1 MSSKYP
7 VLSEALTKRYALPE
21 ADADKFVAQMFD
33 VLLKAVEQEGVV
45 KVKGLGTFKLTPVGA
60 RESVDVN
67 TGERIVIDSRNKI
80 TFVPDVVLRDRVNS
94 PFAQFETVVLN
105 DGVEFSSL
113 DEKPEAEEEAEEN
126 DENETAEENEA
137 AEEEETAEDKAPAE
151 GSIKNEAPAEDE
163 APADSSIK
171 NEAPVE
177 DKAPAEGSIKDEAP
191 AEDKAP
197 ADGSIKDEAPAEDK
211 APAEGSIKE
220 EAPAEDKAPS
230 DGSIKEEAPTP
241 IHVVADKLTDASD
254 KLSSASSKLSDVS
267 DKLSSASERLS
278 DSSKQLSTA
287 SSQASDGSGNKQL
300 RDALSIAND
309 LRKQVFDMKQ
319 QSFVYT
325 NDNRKLKNANFVLTK
340 RVRRMRLWLWVL
352 ALCVVMLLATIG
364 AGCFYLASEPTPI
377 MLQERS
383 AFEPEQDSLAAT
395 KNQTAPTDASQATA
409 SQATASQASSPQ
421 GSIPQGTAPQG
432 NALSKPANAPSAAAP
447 QASAPQGSSNAPSEP
462 KLAKPA
468 ANRPAPAAKPS
479 AAAHGPSAQP
489 EGSRQATAQPSS
501 YNSDPRV
508 RTGAYRITGVAQVV
522 VARRGQTL
530 ASISRAHLGEG
541 MECYVEALNGKEVT
555 EGTKVKIPKLEL
567 KKKSKRN

>member
-113 DEKPEAEEEAEEN
+113 DEKPDAEEEAEEN

-137 AEEEETAEDKAPAE
+137 AEEEETADEE
-151 GSIKNEAPAEDE
+151 NEAPAEDE
-163 APADSSIK
+163 APAD
-171 NEAPVE
+171 
-177 DKAPAEGSIKDEAP
+177 GSIKE
-191 AEDKAP
+191 
-197 ADGSIKDEAPAEDK
+197 EAPAEDK

-220 EAPAEDKAPS
+220 ETPAEDKAPA
-230 DGSIKEEAPTP
+230 DGSIKEETPAEDKAPADGSIKEETPTP

-287 SSQASDGSGNKQL
+287 SSQAADGSGNKQL

-395 KNQTAPTDASQATA
+395 KDQTAPTDASQAT
-409 SQATASQASSPQ
+409 SPQASSPQ
-421 GSIPQGTAPQG
+421 GSTPQGTAPQG
-432 NALSKPANAPSAAAP
+432 SALSKPANAPSAAAP

-462 KLAKPA
+462 KTAKPA

-567 KKKSKRN
+567 KKKAKRN

>member
-1 MSSKYP
+1 MS
-7 VLSEALTKRYALPE
+7 
-21 ADADKFVAQMFD
+21 
-33 VLLKAVEQEGVV
+33 
-45 KVKGLGTFKLTPVGA
+45 
-60 RESVDVN
+60 
-67 TGERIVIDSRNKI
+67 
-80 TFVPDVVLRDRVNS
+80 
-94 PFAQFETVVLN
+94 
-105 DGVEFSSL
+105 
-113 DEKPEAEEEAEEN
+113 
-126 DENETAEENEA
+126 
-137 AEEEETAEDKAPAE
+137 
-151 GSIKNEAPAEDE
+151 
-163 APADSSIK
+163 
-171 NEAPVE
+171 
-177 DKAPAEGSIKDEAP
+177 
-191 AEDKAP
+191 
-197 ADGSIKDEAPAEDK
+197 
-211 APAEGSIKE
+211 
-220 EAPAEDKAPS
+220 
-230 DGSIKEEAPTP
+230 
-241 IHVVADKLTDASD
+241 DKLT
-254 KLSSASSKLSDVS
+254 
-267 DKLSSASERLS
+267 SASERLS

-287 SSQASDGSGNKQL
+287 SSQAADGSGNKQL

-325 NDNRKLKNANFVLTK
+325 NENRKLKNANFVLTK

-395 KNQTAPTDASQATA
+395 KEQTAPTDASQAT
-409 SQATASQASSPQ
+409 SPQASSPQ
-421 GSIPQGTAPQG
+421 GSTSQGTAPQG
-432 NALSKPANAPSAAAP
+432 SALSKPANAPSAAAP
-447 QASAPQGSSNAPSEP
+447 QASTPQGSSNAPSEP
-462 KLAKPA
+462 KTANPA

-489 EGSRQATAQPSS
+489 KGSRQATAQPSS
-501 YNSDPRV
+501 YDSDPRV

>member
-137 AEEEETAEDKAPAE
+137 AEEEETA
-151 GSIKNEAPAEDE
+151 DE
-163 APADSSIK
+163 E
-171 NEAPVE
+171 N
-177 DKAPAEGSIKDEAP
+177 
-191 AEDKAP
+191 
-197 ADGSIKDEAPAEDK
+197 EAPAEDK
-211 APAEGSIKE
+211 APAEDEAPAEGSIKE
-220 EAPAEDKAPS
+220 EAQAEDKAPA
-230 DGSIKEEAPTP
+230 DGSNKEEAQTP

-287 SSQASDGSGNKQL
+287 SSQAADGSGNKQL

-325 NDNRKLKNANFVLTK
+325 NENRKLKNANFVLTK

-409 SQATASQASSPQ
+409 
-421 GSIPQGTAPQG
+421 
-432 NALSKPANAPSAAAP
+432 P
-447 QASAPQGSSNAPSEP
+447 QA
-462 KLAKPA
+462 
-468 ANRPAPAAKPS
+468 
-479 AAAHGPSAQP
+479 
-489 EGSRQATAQPSS
+489 
-501 YNSDPRV
+501 
-508 RTGAYRITGVAQVV
+508 
-522 VARRGQTL
+522 
-530 ASISRAHLGEG
+530 
-541 MECYVEALNGKEVT
+541 
-555 EGTKVKIPKLEL
+555 
-567 KKKSKRN
+567 

>member
-126 DENETAEENEA
+126 DENETAEVNETAEENEA
-137 AEEEETAEDKAPAE
+137 AEEEETADEE
-151 GSIKNEAPAEDE
+151 NEAPAD
-163 APADSSIK
+163 
-171 NEAPVE
+171 
-177 DKAPAEGSIKDEAP
+177 
-191 AEDKAP
+191 
-197 ADGSIKDEAPAEDK
+197 
-211 APAEGSIKE
+211 GSIKE
-220 EAPAEDKAPS
+220 EAPAEEEAPA

-267 DKLSSASERLS
+267 DKLTSASERLS

-287 SSQASDGSGNKQL
+287 SSQAADGSGNKQL

-325 NDNRKLKNANFVLTK
+325 NENRKLKNANFVLTK

-395 KNQTAPTDASQATA
+395 KDQTAPTDASQAT
-409 SQATASQASSPQ
+409 TSQASSPQ
-421 GSIPQGTAPQG
+421 GSTSQGTAPQG
-432 NALSKPANAPSAAAP
+432 SALSKPANAPS
-447 QASAPQGSSNAPSEP
+447 EP
-462 KLAKPA
+462 KPANPA

-489 EGSRQATAQPSS
+489 KGSRQATAQPSS
-501 YNSDPRV
+501 YDSDPRV

>member
-80 TFVPDVVLRDRVNS
+80 TFIPDVVLRDRVNS

-113 DEKPEAEEEAEEN
+113 DESPEAEEETEEN

-137 AEEEETAEDKAPAE
+137 AEEEETADEE
-151 GSIKNEAPAEDE
+151 NET
-163 APADSSIK
+163 
-171 NEAPVE
+171 
-177 DKAPAEGSIKDEAP
+177 P

-211 APAEGSIKE
+211 APADGSIKE
-220 EAPAEDKAPS
+220 EAPAEDKAPA
-230 DGSIKEEAPTP
+230 DGSIKEETPTP

-287 SSQASDGSGNKQL
+287 SSQAADGSGNKQL

-395 KNQTAPTDASQATA
+395 KDQTAPTDASQATA
-409 SQATASQASSPQ
+409 PQASSPQ
-421 GSIPQGTAPQG
+421 GSTPQGTAPQG
-432 NALSKPANAPSAAAP
+432 SALSKPANAPSAAAP

-462 KLAKPA
+462 KTAKPA

-501 YNSDPRV
+501 YDFDPRV

>member
-126 DENETAEENEA
+126 DENETAEVNEAAEDNEA
-137 AEEEETAEDKAPAE
+137 AEEEETADEE
-151 GSIKNEAPAEDE
+151 NE
-163 APADSSIK
+163 
-171 NEAPVE
+171 
-177 DKAPAEGSIKDEAP
+177 APAEGSIKD
-191 AEDKAP
+191 
-197 ADGSIKDEAPAEDK
+197 K
-211 APAEGSIKE
+211 APAE
-220 EAPAEDKAPS
+220 
-230 DGSIKEEAPTP
+230 GSIKEEAPTP

-267 DKLSSASERLS
+267 DKLTSASERLS

-287 SSQASDGSGNKQL
+287 SSQAADGSGNKQL

-325 NDNRKLKNANFVLTK
+325 NENRKLKNANFVLTK

-395 KNQTAPTDASQATA
+395 KDQTAPTDASQAT
-409 SQATASQASSPQ
+409 SPQASSPQ
-421 GSIPQGTAPQG
+421 GSTSQETAPQG
-432 NALSKPANAPSAAAP
+432 SALSKPANAPSAAAP
-447 QASAPQGSSNAPSEP
+447 QASTPQGSSNAPSEP
-462 KLAKPA
+462 KTANPA

-489 EGSRQATAQPSS
+489 KGSRQATAQPSS
-501 YNSDPRV
+501 YDSDPRV

>member
-126 DENETAEENEA
+126 DENETAEVNETAEENEA
-137 AEEEETAEDKAPAE
+137 AEEEETADEE
-151 GSIKNEAPAEDE
+151 NE
-163 APADSSIK
+163 
-171 NEAPVE
+171 
-177 DKAPAEGSIKDEAP
+177 
-191 AEDKAP
+191 AP
-197 ADGSIKDEAPAEDK
+197 ADGSIKDEAPAEEE
-211 APAEGSIKE
+211 APAEGSIK
-220 EAPAEDKAPS
+220 D
-230 DGSIKEEAPTP
+230 EAPTP

-267 DKLSSASERLS
+267 DKLTSASERLS

-287 SSQASDGSGNKQL
+287 SSQAADGSGNKQL

-325 NDNRKLKNANFVLTK
+325 NENRKLKNANFVLTK

-395 KNQTAPTDASQATA
+395 KEQTAPTDASQAT
-409 SQATASQASSPQ
+409 SPQASSPQ
-421 GSIPQGTAPQG
+421 GSTSQGTAPQG
-432 NALSKPANAPSAAAP
+432 SALSKPANAPSAAAP
-447 QASAPQGSSNAPSEP
+447 QASTPQGSSNAPSEP
-462 KLAKPA
+462 KTANPA

-489 EGSRQATAQPSS
+489 KGSRQATAQPSS
-501 YNSDPRV
+501 YDSDPRV

>member
-126 DENETAEENEA
+126 DENETAEVNETAEENEA
-137 AEEEETAEDKAPAE
+137 AEEEETADEE
-151 GSIKNEAPAEDE
+151 NE
-163 APADSSIK
+163 
-171 NEAPVE
+171 
-177 DKAPAEGSIKDEAP
+177 
-191 AEDKAP
+191 AP
-197 ADGSIKDEAPAEDK
+197 ADGSIKDEAPAE
-211 APAEGSIKE
+211 E
-220 EAPAEDKAPS
+220 EAPAE
-230 DGSIKEEAPTP
+230 GSIKEEAPTP

-267 DKLSSASERLS
+267 DKLTSASERLS

-287 SSQASDGSGNKQL
+287 SSQAADGSGNKQL

-325 NDNRKLKNANFVLTK
+325 NENRKLKNANFVLTK

-395 KNQTAPTDASQATA
+395 KDQTAPTDASQAT
-409 SQATASQASSPQ
+409 SPQASSPQ
-421 GSIPQGTAPQG
+421 GSTSHGTAPQG
-432 NALSKPANAPSAAAP
+432 SALSKPANAPSAAAP
-447 QASAPQGSSNAPSEP
+447 QASTPQGSSNAPSEP
-462 KLAKPA
+462 KTANPA

-489 EGSRQATAQPSS
+489 KGSRQATAQPSS
-501 YNSDPRV
+501 YDSDPRV

>member
-137 AEEEETAEDKAPAE
+137 AEEEETADEE
-151 GSIKNEAPAEDE
+151 NEAPAEDK
-163 APADSSIK
+163 APAD
-171 NEAPVE
+171 
-177 DKAPAEGSIKDEAP
+177 GSIKDEAP
-191 AEDKAP
+191 AEEEAPAEGSIKDKAPAEEEAP

-211 APAEGSIKE
+211 APAEGSIK
-220 EAPAEDKAPS
+220 D
-230 DGSIKEEAPTP
+230 EAPTP

-267 DKLSSASERLS
+267 DKLTSASERLS

-287 SSQASDGSGNKQL
+287 SSQAAEGSGNKQL

-325 NDNRKLKNANFVLTK
+325 NENRKLKNANFVLTK

-395 KNQTAPTDASQATA
+395 KDQTAPTDASQAT
-409 SQATASQASSPQ
+409 SPQASSPQ
-421 GSIPQGTAPQG
+421 GSTSQGTAPQG
-432 NALSKPANAPSAAAP
+432 SALSKPANAPSAAAP
-447 QASAPQGSSNAPSEP
+447 QASTPQGSSNAPSEP
-462 KLAKPA
+462 KTAKPA

-489 EGSRQATAQPSS
+489 KGSRQATAQPSS
-501 YNSDPRV
+501 YDSDPRV

-567 KKKSKRN
+567 KKKPKRN

>member
-80 TFVPDVVLRDRVNS
+80 TFVPDVVIRDRVNS

-126 DENETAEENEA
+126 DENETDEVNEA
-137 AEEEETAEDKAPAE
+137 AEEEETADEENEAPAEDKAPAE
-151 GSIKNEAPAEDE
+151 EE
-163 APADSSIK
+163 
-171 NEAPVE
+171 
-177 DKAPAEGSIKDEAP
+177 
-191 AEDKAP
+191 AP
-197 ADGSIKDEAPAEDK
+197 ADGSIKDEAPAE
-211 APAEGSIKE
+211 GSIK
-220 EAPAEDKAPS
+220 D
-230 DGSIKEEAPTP
+230 EAPTP

-267 DKLSSASERLS
+267 DKLTSASERLS

-287 SSQASDGSGNKQL
+287 SSQAADGSGNKQL

-325 NDNRKLKNANFVLTK
+325 NENRKLKNANFVLTK

-395 KNQTAPTDASQATA
+395 KDQTAPTDASQAT
-409 SQATASQASSPQ
+409 SPQASSPQ
-421 GSIPQGTAPQG
+421 GSTSQGTAPQG
-432 NALSKPANAPSAAAP
+432 SALSKPSNAPSAAAP
-447 QASAPQGSSNAPSEP
+447 QASTPQGSSNALSEP
-462 KLAKPA
+462 KTANSA
-468 ANRPAPAAKPS
+468 ANRPAPAAKPRPVS
-479 AAAHGPSAQP
+479 PTQRLPTGNRPTLFLRFRPARQNRCLPHNRCGTGRCGTPGPDARFHQP
-489 EGSRQATAQPSS
+489 RPS
-501 YNSDPRV
+501 
-508 RTGAYRITGVAQVV
+508 G
-522 VARRGQTL
+522 
-530 ASISRAHLGEG
+530 
-541 MECYVEALNGKEVT
+541 
-555 EGTKVKIPKLEL
+555 
-567 KKKSKRN
+567 

>member
-105 DGVEFSSL
+105 DDVEFSSL

-137 AEEEETAEDKAPAE
+137 AEEEETADEE
-151 GSIKNEAPAEDE
+151 EEAPA
-163 APADSSIK
+163 
-171 NEAPVE
+171 E

-220 EAPAEDKAPS
+220 EAPAEDKAPAEGS
-230 DGSIKEEAPTP
+230 IKEEAPAEDKAPADGSIKEEAPTP

-287 SSQASDGSGNKQL
+287 SSQAADGSGNKQL

-395 KNQTAPTDASQATA
+395 KDQTAPTDASQATA
-409 SQATASQASSPQ
+409 SQATAPQASSPQ
-421 GSIPQGTAPQG
+421 GSTPQGTAPQG
-432 NALSKPANAPSAAAP
+432 SALSKPANAPSAAAP

-462 KLAKPA
+462 KTVKPA

-489 EGSRQATAQPSS
+489 KGSRQATAQTSS
-501 YNSDPRV
+501 YDSDPRV

>member
-113 DEKPEAEEEAEEN
+113 DENPEAEEEAEEN
-126 DENETAEENEA
+126 GENETAEENEA
-137 AEEEETAEDKAPAE
+137 AEEEETADEEDTA
-151 GSIKNEAPAEDE
+151 DE
-163 APADSSIK
+163 
-171 NEAPVE
+171 EE
-177 DKAPAEGSIKDEAP
+177 EAP

-197 ADGSIKDEAPAEDK
+197 A
-211 APAEGSIKE
+211 
-220 EAPAEDKAPS
+220 

-287 SSQASDGSGNKQL
+287 SSQAADGSGNKQL

-325 NDNRKLKNANFVLTK
+325 NENRKLKNANFVLTK

-395 KNQTAPTDASQATA
+395 KDQTAPTDASQATA
-409 SQATASQASSPQ
+409 PQASSPQ
-421 GSIPQGTAPQG
+421 GSTPQGTAPQG
-432 NALSKPANAPSAAAP
+432 STLSKPANAPSAAAP

-462 KLAKPA
+462 KTAKPA

>member
-126 DENETAEENEA
+126 DENETAEVNETAEENEAAEDNEA
-137 AEEEETAEDKAPAE
+137 AEEEETADEE
-151 GSIKNEAPAEDE
+151 NE
-163 APADSSIK
+163 
-171 NEAPVE
+171 
-177 DKAPAEGSIKDEAP
+177 
-191 AEDKAP
+191 AP
-197 ADGSIKDEAPAEDK
+197 ADGSIKDEAPAE
-211 APAEGSIKE
+211 E
-220 EAPAEDKAPS
+220 EAPAE
-230 DGSIKEEAPTP
+230 GSIKEEAPTP

-267 DKLSSASERLS
+267 DKLTSASERLS

-287 SSQASDGSGNKQL
+287 SSQAADGSGNKQL

-325 NDNRKLKNANFVLTK
+325 NENRKLKNANFVLTK

-395 KNQTAPTDASQATA
+395 KDQTAPTDASQAT
-409 SQATASQASSPQ
+409 SPQASSPQ
-421 GSIPQGTAPQG
+421 GSTSQGTAPQG
-432 NALSKPANAPSAAAP
+432 SALSKPANAPSAAAP
-447 QASAPQGSSNAPSEP
+447 QASTPQGSSNAPSEP
-462 KLAKPA
+462 KTANPA

-489 EGSRQATAQPSS
+489 KGSRQATAQPSS
-501 YNSDPRV
+501 YDSDPRV

>member
-137 AEEEETAEDKAPAE
+137 AEEEETADEENDAPA
-151 GSIKNEAPAEDE
+151 
-163 APADSSIK
+163 
-171 NEAPVE
+171 E

-191 AEDKAP
+191 AEGSIKDKAP
-197 ADGSIKDEAPAEDK
+197 AEGSIKDEAPDEDK
-211 APAEGSIKE
+211 APADGSIKE
-220 EAPAEDKAPS
+220 EAPAEDKAPA
-230 DGSIKEEAPTP
+230 DGPIKEEAPTP

-254 KLSSASSKLSDVS
+254 KLTSASSKLSDVS

-287 SSQASDGSGNKQL
+287 SSQAADGSGNKQL

-325 NDNRKLKNANFVLTK
+325 NENRKLKNANFVLTK

-395 KNQTAPTDASQATA
+395 KDQTAPTDASQATA
-409 SQATASQASSPQ
+409 SQASSPQ
-421 GSIPQGTAPQG
+421 GST
-432 NALSKPANAPSAAAP
+432 LSKPANAPSAAAP

-462 KLAKPA
+462 KTAKPA

-541 MECYVEALNGKEVT
+541 MECYVEAINGKEVT

-567 KKKSKRN
+567 KKKAKRN

>member
-60 RESVDVN
+60 RESIDVN

-113 DEKPEAEEEAEEN
+113 DENPEAEEEAEEN

-137 AEEEETAEDKAPAE
+137 AEEEETADEE
-151 GSIKNEAPAEDE
+151 NET
-163 APADSSIK
+163 
-171 NEAPVE
+171 
-177 DKAPAEGSIKDEAP
+177 P

-220 EAPAEDKAPS
+220 EAPAEDKAPADGS
-230 DGSIKEEAPTP
+230 IKDEAPAEDKAPAEGSIKEEAPTP

-287 SSQASDGSGNKQL
+287 SSQAADGSGNKQL

-352 ALCVVMLLATIG
+352 AMCVVMLLATIG

-383 AFEPEQDSLAAT
+383 AFEPEQEDRQTAT
-395 KNQTAPTDASQATA
+395 KDQTVPTDASQATA
-409 SQATASQASSPQ
+409 SQATAPQASSPQ
-421 GSIPQGTAPQG
+421 GSTPQGT
-432 NALSKPANAPSAAAP
+432 ALSKPANAPSAAAP
-447 QASAPQGSSNAPSEP
+447 QASTPQGSSNAPSEP
-462 KLAKPA
+462 KTAKPA

-479 AAAHGPSAQP
+479 AAGHGPSAQP
-489 EGSRQATAQPSS
+489 KGSRQATAQTSS
-501 YNSDPRV
+501 YDSDPRV

>member
-126 DENETAEENEA
+126 DENETAEVNETAEENEAAEDNEA
-137 AEEEETAEDKAPAE
+137 AEEEETAEE
-151 GSIKNEAPAEDE
+151 ENEAPA
-163 APADSSIK
+163 
-171 NEAPVE
+171 
-177 DKAPAEGSIKDEAP
+177 
-191 AEDKAP
+191 
-197 ADGSIKDEAPAEDK
+197 
-211 APAEGSIKE
+211 
-220 EAPAEDKAPS
+220 

-267 DKLSSASERLS
+267 DKLTSASERLS

-287 SSQASDGSGNKQL
+287 SSQAADGSGNKQL

-325 NDNRKLKNANFVLTK
+325 NENRKLKNANFVLTK

-395 KNQTAPTDASQATA
+395 KDQTAPTDASQAT
-409 SQATASQASSPQ
+409 SPQASSPQ
-421 GSIPQGTAPQG
+421 GSTSQGTAPQG
-432 NALSKPANAPSAAAP
+432 SALSKPANAPSAAAP
-447 QASAPQGSSNAPSEP
+447 QASTPQGSSNAPSEP
-462 KLAKPA
+462 KTAKPA

-489 EGSRQATAQPSS
+489 KGSRQATAQPSS
-501 YNSDPRV
+501 YDSDPRV

>member
-113 DEKPEAEEEAEEN
+113 DEKPETEEEAEEN

-137 AEEEETAEDKAPAE
+137 AEEEETADEENDASAE
-151 GSIKNEAPAEDE
+151 EE
-163 APADSSIK
+163 
-171 NEAPVE
+171 
-177 DKAPAEGSIKDEAP
+177 APAEGSIKDEAP

-197 ADGSIKDEAPAEDK
+197 ADGSIK
-211 APAEGSIKE
+211 E
-220 EAPAEDKAPS
+220 ET
-230 DGSIKEEAPTP
+230 PTP

-287 SSQASDGSGNKQL
+287 SSQAADGSGNKQL

-395 KNQTAPTDASQATA
+395 KDQTAPTDASQATA
-409 SQATASQASSPQ
+409 PQ
-421 GSIPQGTAPQG
+421 GSTPQGTAPQG
-432 NALSKPANAPSAAAP
+432 SALSKPANAPSAAAP
-447 QASAPQGSSNAPSEP
+447 QASTPQGSSNAPSEP
-462 KLAKPA
+462 KTAKPA
-468 ANRPAPAAKPS
+468 ANRPAPAANPS

>member
-137 AEEEETAEDKAPAE
+137 VEENEAAEEEETADEE
-151 GSIKNEAPAEDE
+151 NEAPAEDE
-163 APADSSIK
+163 
-171 NEAPVE
+171 
-177 DKAPAEGSIKDEAP
+177 
-191 AEDKAP
+191 AP
-197 ADGSIKDEAPAEDK
+197 ADGSIKDEAPAENK
-211 APAEGSIKE
+211 APAEGSIK
-220 EAPAEDKAPS
+220 D
-230 DGSIKEEAPTP
+230 EAPTP

-267 DKLSSASERLS
+267 DKLTSASERLS

-287 SSQASDGSGNKQL
+287 SSQAADGSGNKQL

-325 NDNRKLKNANFVLTK
+325 NENRKLKNANFVLTK

-395 KNQTAPTDASQATA
+395 KDQTAPTDASQAT
-409 SQATASQASSPQ
+409 SPQASSPQ
-421 GSIPQGTAPQG
+421 GSTSQGTAPQG
-432 NALSKPANAPSAAAP
+432 SALSKPANAPSAAAP
-447 QASAPQGSSNAPSEP
+447 QASTPQGSSNAPSEP
-462 KLAKPA
+462 KTANPA

-489 EGSRQATAQPSS
+489 KGSRQATAQPSS
-501 YNSDPRV
+501 YDSDPRV

-567 KKKSKRN
+567 KKKSKRNRK

>member
-126 DENETAEENEA
+126 DENETDEVNEA
-137 AEEEETAEDKAPAE
+137 AEEEETADEENEAPAEDKAPAE
-151 GSIKNEAPAEDE
+151 EE
-163 APADSSIK
+163 
-171 NEAPVE
+171 
-177 DKAPAEGSIKDEAP
+177 
-191 AEDKAP
+191 AP
-197 ADGSIKDEAPAEDK
+197 ADGSIKDEAPAE
-211 APAEGSIKE
+211 GSIK
-220 EAPAEDKAPS
+220 D
-230 DGSIKEEAPTP
+230 EAPTP

-267 DKLSSASERLS
+267 DKLTSASERLS

-287 SSQASDGSGNKQL
+287 SSQAADGSGNKQL

-325 NDNRKLKNANFVLTK
+325 NENRKLKNANFVLTK

-395 KNQTAPTDASQATA
+395 KDQTVPTDASQAT
-409 SQATASQASSPQ
+409 SPQASSPQ
-421 GSIPQGTAPQG
+421 GSTSQGTAPQG
-432 NALSKPANAPSAAAP
+432 SALSKPANAPSAAAP
-447 QASAPQGSSNAPSEP
+447 QASTPQGSSNAPSEP
-462 KLAKPA
+462 KPANPA

-489 EGSRQATAQPSS
+489 KGSRQATAQPSS
-501 YNSDPRV
+501 YDSDPRV

>member
-113 DEKPEAEEEAEEN
+113 DEKPEVEEEAEEN

-137 AEEEETAEDKAPAE
+137 AEEEETADEE
-151 GSIKNEAPAEDE
+151 EEAPA
-163 APADSSIK
+163 
-171 NEAPVE
+171 E

-197 ADGSIKDEAPAEDK
+197 ADGSIKEEAPAEDK
-211 APAEGSIKE
+211 APAEGSIKN
-220 EAPAEDKAPS
+220 EAPAEDKAPAEGFIK
-230 DGSIKEEAPTP
+230 DEAPAEDKAPAEGSIKEEAPTP

-254 KLSSASSKLSDVS
+254 KLTSASSKLSDVS

-287 SSQASDGSGNKQL
+287 SSQAADGSGNKQL

-325 NDNRKLKNANFVLTK
+325 NENRKLKNANFVLTK

-395 KNQTAPTDASQATA
+395 KDQTAPTDASQA
-409 SQATASQASSPQ
+409 SSPQASSPQ
-421 GSIPQGTAPQG
+421 GSTSQGTAPQG
-432 NALSKPANAPSAAAP
+432 STLSKPANAPSAAAP
-447 QASAPQGSSNAPSEP
+447 QASTPQGSSNAPSEP
-462 KLAKPA
+462 KPAKPA

-489 EGSRQATAQPSS
+489 KGSRQATAQTSS
-501 YNSDPRV
+501 YDSDPRV

>member
-126 DENETAEENEA
+126 DEKEEAEENEA
-137 AEEEETAEDKAPAE
+137 AEEEET
-151 GSIKNEAPAEDE
+151 SDE
-163 APADSSIK
+163 E
-171 NEAPVE
+171 N
-177 DKAPAEGSIKDEAP
+177 EAP

-197 ADGSIKDEAPAEDK
+197 ADGSIKDEAPAEGSIKDE
-211 APAEGSIKE
+211 APAEE
-220 EAPAEDKAPS
+220 EAPA

-267 DKLSSASERLS
+267 DKLTSASERLS

-287 SSQASDGSGNKQL
+287 SSQAADGSGNKQL

-325 NDNRKLKNANFVLTK
+325 NENRKLKNANFVLTK

-395 KNQTAPTDASQATA
+395 KDQTAPTDASQAT
-409 SQATASQASSPQ
+409 SPQASSPQ
-421 GSIPQGTAPQG
+421 GSTSQGTAPQG
-432 NALSKPANAPSAAAP
+432 SALSKPANAPSAAAP
-447 QASAPQGSSNAPSEP
+447 QASTPQGSSNALSEP
-462 KLAKPA
+462 KTANPA

-489 EGSRQATAQPSS
+489 KGSRQATAQPSS
-501 YNSDPRV
+501 YDSDPRV

>member
-45 KVKGLGTFKLTPVGA
+45 KVKGLGTFKLTPVGT

-113 DEKPEAEEEAEEN
+113 DESPEAEEEAEEN

-137 AEEEETAEDKAPAE
+137 AEEEETA
-151 GSIKNEAPAEDE
+151 DE
-163 APADSSIK
+163 
-171 NEAPVE
+171 EE
-177 DKAPAEGSIKDEAP
+177 EAPAEGSIKDEAS
-191 AEDKAP
+191 AEDEAP
-197 ADGSIKDEAPAEDK
+197 ADGSDKEEAPAEDK
-211 APAEGSIKE
+211 APAEGSNKE
-220 EAPAEDKAPS
+220 EASAEDKAPAE
-230 DGSIKEEAPTP
+230 GSIKEEAPTP

-287 SSQASDGSGNKQL
+287 SSQAADGSGNKQL

-325 NDNRKLKNANFVLTK
+325 NDNRKLKNANFMLTK

-395 KNQTAPTDASQATA
+395 KDQTAPTDASQA
-409 SQATASQASSPQ
+409 SSPQASSHQ
-421 GSIPQGTAPQG
+421 GSTPQATAPQG
-432 NALSKPANAPSAAAP
+432 SALSKPSNAPSAAAP

-462 KLAKPA
+462 KTAKPA

-489 EGSRQATAQPSS
+489 KGSRQATAQPSS

-555 EGTKVKIPKLEL
+555 EGMKVKIPKLEL

>member
-126 DENETAEENEA
+126 DENETAEVNETAEENEA
-137 AEEEETAEDKAPAE
+137 AEEEETADEE
-151 GSIKNEAPAEDE
+151 NEAPAEDE
-163 APADSSIK
+163 
-171 NEAPVE
+171 
-177 DKAPAEGSIKDEAP
+177 
-191 AEDKAP
+191 AP
-197 ADGSIKDEAPAEDK
+197 ADGSIKDEAPAENK
-211 APAEGSIKE
+211 APAE
-220 EAPAEDKAPS
+220 
-230 DGSIKEEAPTP
+230 GSIKEEAPTP

-267 DKLSSASERLS
+267 DKLTSASERLS

-287 SSQASDGSGNKQL
+287 SSQAADGSGNKQL

-325 NDNRKLKNANFVLTK
+325 NENRKLKNANFVLTK

-395 KNQTAPTDASQATA
+395 KDQTAPTDASQAT
-409 SQATASQASSPQ
+409 SPQASSPQ
-421 GSIPQGTAPQG
+421 GSTSQGTAPQG
-432 NALSKPANAPSAAAP
+432 SALSKPANAPSAAAP
-447 QASAPQGSSNAPSEP
+447 QASTPQGSSNAPSEP
-462 KLAKPA
+462 KTANPA

-489 EGSRQATAQPSS
+489 KGSRQATAQPSS
-501 YNSDPRV
+501 YDSDPRV

>member
-113 DEKPEAEEEAEEN
+113 DENPEAEEEAEEN

-137 AEEEETAEDKAPAE
+137 AEEEETADEE
-151 GSIKNEAPAEDE
+151 NET
-163 APADSSIK
+163 
-171 NEAPVE
+171 
-177 DKAPAEGSIKDEAP
+177 P

-220 EAPAEDKAPS
+220 EAPAEDKAPA
-230 DGSIKEEAPTP
+230 DGSIKEEAPAEDKAPADGSIKEETPTP

-287 SSQASDGSGNKQL
+287 SSQAADGSGNKQL

-395 KNQTAPTDASQATA
+395 KDQTAPTDASQEDA
-409 SQATASQASSPQ
+409 SQASAPQASSPQ
-421 GSIPQGTAPQG
+421 GSTPQGTAPQG
-432 NALSKPANAPSAAAP
+432 SALSKPANAPSAAAP

-462 KLAKPA
+462 KTAKPA

-489 EGSRQATAQPSS
+489 EGSRQATAQTSS
-501 YNSDPRV
+501 YDSDPRV

-530 ASISRAHLGEG
+530 ASISRAYLGEG